1 MSSEEPDVVRVL
13 EGFGKAD
20 DTLRVE
26 HPISREQFL
35 RLREVITPDAG
46 DPWMLHCYPVP
57 VELWPAVDAILGC
70 GPPHPELDYLTGT
83 YAADRPPTGSQ

>member
-1 MSSEEPDVVRVL
+1 MSSEEPVVVWVL
-13 EGFGKAD
+13 EGFSKAD

-35 RLREVITPDAG
+35 QLREVITPAAD
-46 DPWMLHCYPVP
+46 DPWMLYCYPVP

-70 GPPHPELDYLTGT
+70 GPPRPDLDYLTGA
-83 YAADRPPTGSQ
+83 YAAR